1 MNTIA
6 IIVLIALVG
15 ESILNFIGD
24 YLNIRHLRDEVPAE
38 FKEIFESE
46 KYRLSQKYLK
56 TRTRFGWLAAAF
68 NLIVVLIFWFSRG
81 FDHVDQWVRSFG
93 YGPVVTGVLFTAILL
108 LARSVLSLPFSCYA
122 TFVIES
128 KFGFNRTTVQTFVS
142 DLIKGLLLAI
152 ILGAPIL
159 ALVFAFFEYAGP
171 HAWLFCWAAVTVF
184 TLVVQFVAPA
194 LIMPLFNKY
203 TPLEEGDL
211 RESILSYAR
220 SIDFPLS
227 NIFIMDGSKR
237 SSKSNAFFTG
247 FGRNKRIVLFD
258 TLVDQHT
265 VDELVAVLAHEMGH
279 YKKKHI
285 VKSILIG
292 IVQTGLI
299 FFLVS
304 FFISHQG
311 LFEAFFMQ
319 EASVYAGL
327 LFFGL
332 LYAPVDFFIGLG
344 LQAISRRHEYEA
356 DRFAVATTTAPGAM
370 VDALKKLSVNNLS
383 NLRPH
388 PFYVFLNYSH
398 PPVLERIRA
407 IGQFQSLK
415 TEPAH
420 VS

>member
-24 YLNIRHLRDEVPAE
+24 YLNIRHLRDEVPDE

-68 NLIVVLIFWFSRG
+68 NLIVVLVFWFNRG

-93 YGPVVTGVLFTAILL
+93 YGPVFTGVLFTAVLL

-122 TFVIES
+122 TFVIET
-128 KFGFNRTTVQTFVS
+128 KFGFNRTTVQTFVL
-142 DLIKGLLLAI
+142 DLIKGLLLAV

-184 TLVVQFVAPA
+184 TLVVQFVAPN

-285 VKSILIG
+285 IQSILIG
-292 IVQTGLI
+292 IVQTGLL

-319 EASVYAGL
+319 ASSVYAGL

-332 LYAPVDFFIGLG
+332 LYAPVAFFIGLG

-356 DRFAVATTTAPGAM
+356 DRFAVATTNAPGAM

-407 IGQFQSLK
+407 IAQFQNHK
-415 TEPAH
+415 TESAH